1 MNETRVHGDR
11 ARSMKVRAAVN
22 LVELHKKY
30 AIPAA
35 CIVFVLVGVPAA
47 LRFRGGGLGMVIGVG
62 MAIFGVYYIG
72 LIAGETLADKLYV
85 SAFVAMWA
93 PNILFCAIGVTALWR
108 YGREGTTSRRS
119 KEPLQG
125 TGNQKVEAPA

>member
-1 MNETRVHGDR
+1 ME
-11 ARSMKVRAAVN
+11 VRAAVN
-22 LVELHKKY
+22 LVELNKKY

-62 MAIFGVYYIG
+62 MVIFGVFYIG
-72 LIAGETLADKLYV
+72 LIAGEALANKLIV

-93 PNILFCAIGVTALWR
+93 PNILFCVIGVFALWR
-108 YGREGTTSRRS
+108 YGR
-119 KEPLQG
+119 QG
-125 TGNQKVEAPA
+125 TAARSSRLFQHGKDNPKVEVST